1 MFTLKTA
8 DQASPWHAGER
19 VLQDQAGV
27 AERMQEL
34 GRRVLRDYLI
44 DQHRAFYPQLPFIV
58 LGTVDSKGDAWAT
71 IRAANPG
78 FLQSPDPHTL
88 NVRLDREPLDPADGG
103 MGDGAAIGMLGIELH
118 TRRRNR
124 LNGTIRRSR
133 PEGFDVDVGQSY
145 GNCPKYI
152 QLRDFRFA
160 RNPST
165 GSVAEPMT
173 LETLDTGARQMI
185 TSADTF
191 FVATYADLESGE
203 RQADVS
209 HRGGKPGFVRVGS
222 DGILSIPDFA
232 GNLFFNTLGN
242 ILANGKA
249 GLVFADFETGDLL
262 QLSGDAQVVEDTH
275 EIAAFEGA
283 ERVWRFTPRR
293 IVRRPDALPLRWA
306 CQDEGQSPSLRMTGS
321 WDQADSRLN
330 TAKA

>member
-1 MFTLKTA
+1 MLALDTI
-8 DQASPWHAGER
+8 DPSSPWHAGER
-19 VLQDQAGV
+19 VLQHQAGV
-27 AERMQEL
+27 AERMEEL

-58 LGTVDSKGDAWAT
+58 LGTVDGEGDAWAT

-88 NVRLDREPLDPADGG
+88 NVRLGRERGDPADAG

-124 LNGTIRRSR
+124 LNGTIRRR
-133 PEGFDVDVGQSY
+133 GPVGFDVDVGQSY

-152 QLRDFRFA
+152 QLRDFHFVRD
-160 RNPST
+160 PST
-165 GSVAEPMT
+165 GPVTETTT
-173 LETLDTGARQMI
+173 LTALDAGARQMI

-191 FVATYADLESGE
+191 FVATYAEFENGQ

-209 HRGGKPGFVRVGS
+209 HRGGKTGFIRIGD
-222 DGILSIPDFA
+222 DGVLTIPDFA

-262 QLSGDAQVVEDTH
+262 QLSGNAHVVVDTP
-275 EIAAFEGA
+275 EVAAFEGA
-283 ERVWRFTPRR
+283 ERLWRFTPRR
-293 IVRRPDALPLRWA
+293 IIRRPDALPLRWA
-306 CQDEGQSPSLRMTGS
+306 SHDEGQSPSLRMTGS
-321 WDQADSRLN
+321 WNEAESRLN
-330 TAKA
+330 ASKA